1 MVKRLKENSVFVY
14 EGIMVLLAICS
25 VATIWYKSSYN
36 DYVIWG
42 TWFVFFIDFVYK
54 LMTSTNKIQF
64 LKHNP
69 FIIIALIPLD
79 AVFQLARTARILHLM
94 RLKVITK
101 HYTKPLINKLK
112 KLRFGYLIPFS
123 MLFIFLAIIPL
134 YVFEPGITSYW
145 DGFVGGVA
153 SLVFFGYTSVMPTTL
168 IGKGTIIFL
177 TIFGV
182 ILHGIL
188 ISFLLTIILDSK
200 VSKKVKQKLAKKK
213 AG

>member
-1 MVKRLKENSVFVY
+1 MIRWLKGNSVIVY

-54 LMTSTNKIQF
+54 LTVSTNKIQF
-64 LKHNP
+64 LKQNP

-79 AVFQLARTARILHLM
+79 AVFQLARTARILHLL

-101 HYTKPLINKLK
+101 HYTKPLMNKLK
-112 KLRFGYLIPFS
+112 RQRLGFLIPIS
-123 MLFIFLAIIPL
+123 VLFIFLAIIPL
-134 YVFEPGITSYW
+134 YVVEPEITSYW
-145 DGFVGGVA
+145 DAFIGGVA
-153 SLVFFGYTSVMPTTL
+153 SLVFFGYTSVMPSTL
-168 IGKGTIIFL
+168 LGKGIIIFL

-188 ISFLLTIILDSK
+188 ISFLLTIIMDLQI
-200 VSKKVKQKLAKKK
+200 SKKFKQKLTKKK

>member
-1 MVKRLKENSVFVY
+1 MIKQIKENTVFAY
-14 EGIMVLLAICS
+14 EGVMVLLAVCS
-25 VATIWYKSSYN
+25 VATIWYKSGYN

-42 TWFVFFIDFVYK
+42 TWLVFFIDFVYR
-54 LMTSTNKIQF
+54 LTVSTNKIQF
-64 LKHNP
+64 IKHNP

-101 HYTKPLINKLK
+101 YYTKPLINKLK
-112 KLRFGYLIPFS
+112 KLRFSYFIPLS

-145 DGFVGGVA
+145 DAFIGGVA

-168 IGKGTIIFL
+168 IGKGIIILL

-188 ISFLLTIILDSK
+188 ISFLLTTILDSQL
-200 VSKKVKQKLAKKK
+200 SKKVKQKLARKK